1 VSLGFSGGMMKN
13 SEIFNAAFV
22 SCVIYLTNNRVAKTL
37 LDRGFE
43 MNEIRKSL
51 RKHFSVVMQHAN
63 VPVSFNFVQE
73 IVDYVESELNE
84 LNAYGGGY
92 ES

>member
-1 VSLGFSGGMMKN
+1 MMKN

-22 SCVIYLTNNRVAKTL
+22 CTVIYLTENRVAKTL

-43 MNEIRKSL
+43 MNEIRKNL
-51 RKHFSVVMQHAN
+51 QKHFIVVMQRAN

-73 IVDYVESELNE
+73 IIDYVELELSD
-84 LNAYGGGY
+84 LNAHGGSY